1 MRNKIFYGGMAL
13 FVLIIIASAHI
24 LYIRSKNSDERM
36 KYEAEVA
43 GYKKEIELLNSRETL
58 KDILMDSIPLWRE
71 QDKMAIINELEDIQ
85 DNIDYYA
92 DIQDASPK
100 KVDKMYQKAI
110 RELLEKYKN
119 GELEP

>member
-1 MRNKIFYGGMAL
+1 
-13 FVLIIIASAHI
+13 
-24 LYIRSKNSDERM
+24 M

-71 QDKMAIINELEDIQ
+71 QDKRVIINELEDIQ

-110 RELLEKYKN
+110 RELVDKYKN